1 MIIKAIIKGNNIDVA
16 DSNEN
21 DNDSILVIMNV
32 YKNALC
38 QECRFSG
45 LSITGFTEWREASNF
60 SKTDTSPIKS
70 KP

>member
-38 QECRFSG
+38 QESRFSG
-45 LSITGFTEWREASNF
+45 LSITSFT
-60 SKTDTSPIKS
+60 
-70 KP
+70 